1 MSELQKLSYTQTV
14 QRWIPGSMRLVQ
26 IMLYVVVAMFAFI
39 GLSGGLLWGIM
50 AVGLLVFAWY
60 LMGSARVTYIYHLNG
75 SRLSVQRVS
84 GFKSRPKTVDFAEL
98 ELTKLRVMAPEDT
111 SFLNEAE
118 AETKDLNPKR
128 ITYDVSDH
136 DPNTVCSVMYLE
148 GVGAEGG
155 RWLKVYFQPAPAL
168 REHIA
173 RICPG
178 RVKGYDE

>member
-1 MSELQKLSYTQTV
+1 MPDFSALSYTQTV
-14 QRWIPGSMRLVQ
+14 ERHIPASVRVTTLL
-26 IMLYVVVAMFAFI
+26 LYVMVAMFAFI

-60 LMGSARVTYIYHLNG
+60 LTGSARVTYIYHLNG

-128 ITYDVSDH
+128 ITYDVSAH
-136 DPNTVCSVMYLE
+136 DPNTPCSVMYLE

-173 RICPG
+173 RIRPD